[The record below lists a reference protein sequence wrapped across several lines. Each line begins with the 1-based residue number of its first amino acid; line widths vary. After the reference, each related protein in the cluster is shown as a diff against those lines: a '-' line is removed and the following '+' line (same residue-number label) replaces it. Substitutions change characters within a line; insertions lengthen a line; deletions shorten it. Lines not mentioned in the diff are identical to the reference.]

1 MSKLVLLLFV
11 LPAFVLTLAVG
22 AAAGILYKGWTTP
35 DLPDGQ
41 ALRLP
46 SEIKVKAGR
55 AAALAAD
62 TVGRRVKFA
71 CATDLEMV
79 PRDEKSCWVF
89 GVRPGRYQVMAWSAV
104 GEYPTDHVTCTVV
117 VEGDEPPAPKSE
129 DKQANL
135 EARR

>member
-1 MSKLVLLLFV
+1 MSRLVV
-11 LPAFVLTLAVG
+11 TLPLMALCAIGG
-22 AAAGILYKGWTTP
+22 AAGGITWKNSTAP

-46 SEIKVKAGR
+46 AEIKVKAGR
-55 AAALAAD
+55 AAALTAD

-71 CATDLEMV
+71 CAQDLEMV
-79 PRDEKSCWVF
+79 PRDDKSCWVF
-89 GVRPGRYQVMAWSAV
+89 GVRPGKYQVMAWSAV
-104 GEYPTDHVTCTVV
+104 GEYPTDHVVCTVV

-129 DKQANL
+129 EKAVNL